1 MIDKIL
7 KYMAPSTAATGILQL
22 SLPLGIYLG
31 IQSGA
36 EWYWWAIAVFFYT
49 IVYSM
54 IGNNIALHRYF
65 THAHFKVSKPV
76 EYFFLWTGS
85 MIGLGGPLSY
95 AMTHVIHHKHSDTKL
110 DPHGPQRGKRSW
122 LIWFQKTVDPK
133 ETPVFSKPIAR
144 LGRKYALLHKF
155 YIPFLLIN
163 AGILWLIDYK
173 LFLFVWLIP
182 ASAACWGIGWA
193 VWRQHWHLEANNSP
207 LHRWDYLYEGLHLNH
222 HLHPGAPDTAV
233 NPGEIDWTYQTSKL
247 FKPEYNWQ
255 GQPNRDQT
263 SD

>member
-1 MIDKIL
+1 MMDKIL
-7 KYMAPSTAATGILQL
+7 KYMAPSTAATGLLQL

-36 EWYWWAIAVFFYT
+36 SWHWWAIAVFFYT

-65 THAHFKVSKPV
+65 THAHFKVAKPV

-85 MIGLGGPLSY
+85 MIGLGEPLSY
-95 AMTHVIHHKHSDTKL
+95 AMTHIIHHKHSDTKY

-133 ETPVFSKPIAR
+133 ETPVFSKHIAQ
-144 LGRKYALLHKF
+144 LGRKYGLLHKF
-155 YIPFLLIN
+155 YIPFVFAN

-193 VWRQHWHLEANNSP
+193 VWRQHWHMEPNNSP

-233 NPGEIDWTYQTSKL
+233 NSGEIDWTYQTSK
-247 FKPEYNWQ
+247 FFMPKYNWQ
-255 GQPNRDQT
+255 GQPDRD
-263 SD
+263 